1 MKRLQTSL
9 LQGTLDLMV
18 LRVVSAGPR
27 HGYDIAKRIE
37 VLSRDI
43 LSIGQ
48 GSLYPALHRL
58 EERGFVKATWKMSET
73 GRRARFYALTAAGK
87 RELTAS
93 EDYWRAFSTAV
104 EHVLKGADA

>member
-1 MKRLQTSL
+1 MKRLQMSL
-9 LQGTLDLMV
+9 LQGTLDLLV
-18 LRVVSAGPR
+18 LRVVSVGPR

-37 VLSRDI
+37 VLSREA

-58 EERGFVKATWKMSET
+58 EERGFVKASWKASET

-87 RELTAS
+87 RELTSS
-93 EDYWRAFSTAV
+93 EHYWREFSTAI
-104 EHVLKGADA
+104 EHVLKGAGS